1 MSAEYNNTCNN
12 PLALCD
18 ISDKEQFWLD
28 DPSQLYKKYTNFIPL
43 YKMTRNQQLNA
54 ISRFSIYMI
63 ILILVFNRG
72 ETLLILPITLL
83 ILAIIFKKFKLLDS
97 KSNKKEL
104 NRILDIRQEDIDRE
118 EELKKKEY
126 VEDGKAEYRSFD
138 DMSEIVEQQKGY
150 KLETGYYDS
159 DNDLIMGSKTKPSN
173 TRDDKKTLYTV
184 DELLDYQ
191 KNTCR
196 RPTNDNPLMN
206 PHVLEFDNGDPP
218 AACNVDDDEIKES
231 VRVKFNHELFRD
243 VDELWERE
251 NSQRQFYTMP
261 NTAIP
266 NQQSGEFANW
276 LYRLPDSDICKVDA
290 SGGACLKFD
299 DLRTRIR

>member
-1 MSAEYNNTCNN
+1 MSAEYKNTCNN

-18 ISDKEQFWLD
+18 TSDKEQFWLD
-28 DPSQLYKKYTNFIPL
+28 DPSQLYIKYTNFIPM

-63 ILILVFNRG
+63 ILILLFNRG

-83 ILAIIFKKFKLLDS
+83 ILTILFKKFKLLDG

-104 NRILDIRQEDIDRE
+104 NRILNIRQEDKDKE
-118 EELKKKEY
+118 NELKKKEY
-126 VEDGKAEYRSFD
+126 VEDGKEELRTFD
-138 DMSEIVEQQKGY
+138 EMSEIVEKQKGY
-150 KLETGYYDS
+150 NLKAGYYDS
-159 DNDLIMGSKTKPSN
+159 DNELIMGSKEKPFN
-173 TRDDKKTLYTV
+173 TQSDKDSLYTV

-196 RPTNDNPLMN
+196 KPTNDNPLMN
-206 PHVLEFDNGDPP
+206 PHALEFGTGDPP
-218 AACNVDDDEIKES
+218 AACNVDDDEIKDN
-231 VRVKFNHELFRD
+231 VNVKFNHELFRD

-266 NQQSGEFANW
+266 NNQTEFGHF
-276 LYRLPDSDICKVDA
+276 LYKTGPTCKVDQEN
-290 SGGACLKFD
+290 CLRFD